1 MTKTY
6 KAGEIICTE
15 NTFENWMYE
24 IVSGRVEVIKSYG
37 KEEQVTLAEL
47 TEGFFGEMSL
57 LDCLPRT
64 ATVIAKEDTEVKII
78 DEELFAEYMNG
89 DPEKV
94 NKLLICLTVRLSKLN
109 SEYLEACKTVK
120 RCLQEEKKEKSL
132 LVSMKRFAQI
142 FRMR

>member
-24 IVSGRVEVIKSYG
+24 IVSGCVEVIKSYG
-37 KEEQVTLAEL
+37 QEEQTKLAEL

-64 ATVIAKEDTEVKII
+64 ATVIAKEDTVVTII
-78 DEELFAEYMNG
+78 DEELFAQYING

-94 NKLLICLTVRLSKLN
+94 NALLICLLNRLSQLN

-120 RCLQEEKKEKSL
+120 KCLEAERKEKSL
-132 LVSMKRFAQI
+132 LASMKKFAQI